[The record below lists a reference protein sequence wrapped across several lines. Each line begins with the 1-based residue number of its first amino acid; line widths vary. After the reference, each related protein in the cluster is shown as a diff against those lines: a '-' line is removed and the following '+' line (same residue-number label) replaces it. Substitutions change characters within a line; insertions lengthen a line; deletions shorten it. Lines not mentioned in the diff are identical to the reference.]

1 MGLENGPPS
10 SLKRH
15 LDRTEMVVAVYHK
28 ISILDQS
35 ARSIGLRGSGG
46 IPGMLFSCC
55 CPVLVA
61 AVANLPQRKHQDE
74 ISHVFGRLAPSY
86 CVRLGTSHRSSL
98 ATGR

>member
-55 CPVLVA
+55 CPAHVA
-61 AVANLPQRKHQDE
+61 AR
-74 ISHVFGRLAPSY
+74 
-86 CVRLGTSHRSSL
+86 
-98 ATGR
+98 